1 MRYYLSLEYNDI
13 IEIVLKN
20 ANGAIIYKQNY
31 DIIDDGFND
40 IKIILQLEEMI

>member
-1 MRYYLSLEYNDI
+1 MRYSISLDYNDI

-31 DIIDDGFND
+31 DIIDDAFND
-40 IKIILQLEEMI
+40 IKIILELEGMI